1 MHLEGFNLGNT
12 LSEVDKAT
20 SVMDTNV
27 YIEDNSDLMS
37 NKALSTLGFVHI
49 VNRVHIVKLITNIS
63 QLMII
68 IEP

>member
-1 MHLEGFNLGNT
+1 MHLEGFSLGNT

-20 SVMDTNV
+20 SVVDANV

-49 VNRVHIVKLITNIS
+49 VHRVHIVKLITNIS